1 MCQQR
6 HHHGEWL
13 NRVAR
18 VFRNI
23 TTERVRRGAFTSV
36 PEWVAAIDEYIAH
49 HNTNPKPFMWTKS
62 ARDIQQKA
70 IRANG
75 RLSSP
80 KIDALHWMPRRAR
93 ELWR

>member
-1 MCQQR
+1 MRQQR
-6 HHHGEWL
+6 HPHGEWL

-36 PEWVAAIDEYIAH
+36 PEWVAAIDESIAH
-49 HNTNPKPFMWTKS
+49 
-62 ARDIQQKA
+62 R
-70 IRANG
+70 
-75 RLSSP
+75 
-80 KIDALHWMPRRAR
+80 MPRRAR